1 MQIKSPCLSDKD
13 GDSITFTQYLY
24 NMNDLVTLLITIKPM
39 TKVNK
44 LIKNN
49 TSNKVNLVDIAVGWT
64 TNYAWL

>member
-39 TKVNK
+39 TIVNK